1 MTDTSESTPSAA
13 LAAFMRGVERRA
25 AVLAE
30 LQAGDAAVGDA
41 AVEAALYAFRAE
53 ADRRPMSQWPLC
65 FWSGLLADPALQG
78 RVAVA
83 IPLAASDRLAEL
95 GNGPRAAVL
104 LRLAAGLTEDEASQ
118 VLGVTVAGY
127 RLALARAVAEDGTGV
142 GQQEAWQRLRD
153 EVQMRIRLLPP
164 PRMSHLARVR
174 ESALH
179 GERPAGT
186 PAAPQAAPGAAGGP
200 LRARRGAAPSRP
212 HVGLRRLL
220 WALLVLCVLAFG
232 ATFWWPF
239 PDFDPLGLSKGSWA
253 RSAPGIGEVRV
264 EPLGAPEAAASN
276 YDAATALLL
285 HPDFDLLAD
294 PQGAE
299 VATGMDFYSW
309 LVADGADA
317 PDAMLPPLESGDEAS
332 DPPAETPP
340 GPIDDTVHD
349 DAAL

>member
-1 MTDTSESTPSAA
+1 MTHVPESTPSAA

-30 LQAGDAAVGDA
+30 LQAGDAAAGDT
-41 AVEAALYAFRAE
+41 AVEAALFAFRAE

-65 FWSGLLADPALQG
+65 FWSGLLANPALQQ

-104 LRLAAGLTEDEASQ
+104 LRLAAGLTEDEAAQ

-127 RLALARAVAEDGTGV
+127 RLALARAVAEDGSGI

-174 ESALH
+174 ESALR
-179 GERPAGT
+179 GERPAGAAT
-186 PAAPQAAPGAAGGP
+186 PAAHGADAGPPGTRQARGP
-200 LRARRGAAPSRP
+200 ARP

-220 WALLVLCVLAFG
+220 WALLTLCVLAFG

-239 PDFDPLGLSKGSWA
+239 PGFDPLGLSKGSWA
-253 RSAPGIGEVRV
+253 RSAPGVGEVRV
-264 EPLGAPEAAASN
+264 EPLGAAEAAASH
-276 YDAATALLL
+276 YDATTALLL

-294 PQGAE
+294 PRGAE
-299 VATGMDFYSW
+299 VATAMDFYSW
-309 LVADGADA
+309 LVADGADT
-317 PDAMLPPLESGDEAS
+317 PDPMLPPLEFDQGAG

-340 GPIDDTVHD
+340 GPIDDTVQD